1 MYCSSCGVAVT
12 ANLIYCKHCGA
23 ELNSE
28 KTEKFVETFALRQES
43 MIMMAMVALFIMGL
57 VAMSLLLGVMKAVLG
72 FQFGPL
78 LVFAFMSFMI
88 LIGLEGILISRLFRR
103 RADKSRTDKSKSGAE
118 ATVNITKE
126 LEAQSRIVSEPVG
139 SVTDHTTRT
148 LDPIY
153 NERR

>member
-12 ANLIYCKHCGA
+12 PNLTYCNHCGA
-23 ELNSE
+23 KLNSE
-28 KTEKFVETFALRQES
+28 KTDTLVKTTEIRYDSF
-43 MIMMAMVALFIMGL
+43 IMSAMVGLFVMGL
-57 VAMSLLLGVMKAVLG
+57 VAMSVLLGVMKAVLS
-72 FQFGPL
+72 FQDGPL
-78 LVFAFMSFMI
+78 LAFAFLSFLI

-103 RADKSRTDKSKSGAE
+103 RTDKSKSGE
-118 ATVNITKE
+118 ATVLTKE
-126 LEAQSRIVSEPVG
+126 LEANSRVVSEPVG